1 MFNYDELINFIENEP
16 TGIAKGYAIEFLQKT
31 FFKENLEKVIANDLV
46 LFEKIEKSLLEINE
60 PKEGDFVEFDGN
72 ISRLSRIHKDG
83 QFQLSETIGVYVSDG
98 CSQSSGCVWD
108 PNISLDY
115 DRENIKYLEP
125 TDTLKKDRCLTF
137 SGNEAGG
144 GRGIW
149 FEINFKVWNL
159 GQVGANEC

>member
-1 MFNYDELINFIENEP
+1 MFNYDELIKFIENEP
-16 TGIAKGYAIEFLQKT
+16 TDIAKGYAMEFLQKT

-115 DRENIKYLEP
+115 DRENIKYLELTP
-125 TDTLKKDRCLTF
+125 TLKKGRCWTF

-149 FEINFKVWNL
+149 FEINFNVWNL
-159 GQVGANEC
+159 GQVGAK